1 MSGEHIQSATIR
13 PAGTVSLDCTLMNS
27 PTLISDHITDL
38 KSDKIICDDNDE
50 EGSDDDRR
58 EDDNDHDH
66 DHDDGDKGVVIVLP
80 IVVTMMMM
88 IIMIMKVLTMMM
100 MIMMMTIIGSTFDT
114 IIKHKRMCRVR
125 FIISF
130 MSLQI
135 F

>member
-1 MSGEHIQSATIR
+1 LCGEYIQSAAIR

-38 KSDKIICDDNDE
+38 KSDKIIGDDNDE

-66 DHDDGDKGVVIVLP
+66 DDSDKGVVNVLP
-80 IVVTMMMM
+80 I
-88 IIMIMKVLTMMM
+88 VLTMMM
-100 MIMMMTIIGSTFDT
+100 IIGSTFNT